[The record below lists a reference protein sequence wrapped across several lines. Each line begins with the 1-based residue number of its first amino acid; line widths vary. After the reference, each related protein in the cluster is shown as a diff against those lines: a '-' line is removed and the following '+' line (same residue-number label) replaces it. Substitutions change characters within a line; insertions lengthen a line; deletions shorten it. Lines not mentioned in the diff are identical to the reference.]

1 MVHLLARQY
10 ELVALIGE
18 GPTGEVWRATD
29 RNTGETVAVKMLDPR
44 LGSDEG
50 TVDRFVRERQV
61 LTAFLHPAY
70 VRVRDVIAA
79 GGVIALVTE
88 YVNGWDLR
96 RHLDAAGPLQ
106 PAAASA
112 IALTVAEALAA
123 AHDAGVVHCEL
134 KPSNV
139 LLEEPTN
146 VARLTDSRV
155 GRLARGYQG
164 PAGWYANPTYAA
176 PEVIRGGPPVPATDV
191 YALGLVLYEMLAGS
205 APYRG
210 MDVDEVLAG
219 HLRGEPSVPPTVPPH
234 LKLLVEDCLQSEPA
248 ARPTAAEVA
257 ERLRYGSMPSARD
270 IAWSQLVLPVQA
282 VEPEL
287 FDGLGAPFAN
297 SSAWG
302 SVSPSGSVSPPGSV
316 SRSGSDSGSGESQP
330 EQPGDGAV
338 GETRRRTGRPGR
350 AVAAGVALLLVA
362 GIALAI
368 RLLSPTFGSGP
379 AGADA
384 GVPTALRSPGPAG
397 SVPVGPT
404 VAPKPPASAAPET
417 LDGAIAFVTHWF
429 EALTYAVVSG
439 DTVPLDTAS
448 SPQCRACA
456 DAARA
461 IRDGYREGASLRGGG
476 YAVRTVTADDFWTV
490 ERPALRVVFDRS
502 PRSAVDADGHLRDVF
517 DGGSFLTCQVLLERS
532 DGRWR
537 LLELLSPVSII

>member
-1 MVHLLARQY
+1 MAHLLARQY
-10 ELVALIGE
+10 ELLALIGE

-29 RNTGETVAVKMLDPR
+29 RNTGETVAVKMLDPQ
-44 LGSDEG
+44 LSSDADI
-50 TVDRFVRERQV
+50 VDRFVRERQV

-70 VRVRDVIAA
+70 VRVRDVIAG

-88 YVNGWDLR
+88 YVTGWDLR

-106 PAAASA
+106 PAMASA

-123 AHDAGVVHCEL
+123 AHDAGVVHCDL

-139 LLEEPTN
+139 LLEEPAN

-164 PAGWYANPTYAA
+164 PAGWYANPEYAA
-176 PEVIRGGPPVPATDV
+176 PEVIRGRPPVPATDV

-210 MDVDEVLAG
+210 MDADEVIAG

-248 ARPTAAEVA
+248 VRPTAAEVA
-257 ERLRYGSMPSARD
+257 ERLRYGPMSSARD
-270 IAWSQLVLPVQA
+270 IAWGQIVSPVQA

-287 FDGLGAPFAN
+287 FDGLAAPVGN
-297 SSAWG
+297 G
-302 SVSPSGSVSPPGSV
+302 SGSDSV
-316 SRSGSDSGSGESQP
+316 SRSGSDSRTGSDSNSGGGESQP
-330 EQPGDGAV
+330 EHPGRGAAA
-338 GETRRRTGRPGR
+338 ETRRRIGRPGR
-350 AVAAGVALLLVA
+350 AVVAGVALLLVA
-362 GIALAI
+362 AALLAI

-384 GVPTALRSPGPAG
+384 VVPTALRSPGPAG
-397 SVPVGPT
+397 SVPAGPP
-404 VAPKPPASAAPET
+404 VVPKPPASAAPQT
-417 LDGAIAFVTHWF
+417 LDGAIAFVNHWF
-429 EALTYAVVSG
+429 EALTYAVVTG
-439 DTVPLDTAS
+439 DTVALDMAS

-456 DAARA
+456 DAARL
-461 IRDGYREGASLRGGG
+461 IRDGYRGGASLRGGG
-476 YAVRTVTADDFWTV
+476 YAVRTVAEDDFWTV

-502 PRSAVDADGHLRDVF
+502 PRSAVDADGQLRDVF
-517 DGGSFLTCQVLLERS
+517 DGGSFLTCEVLLERAE
-532 DGRWR
+532 GRWR
-537 LLELLSPVSII
+537 LLELLSPSSIV